1 MRIWDARLVRCSFS
15 TSREELAIF
24 GALNC
29 SHPELFTCIQI
40 SDVRHVP
47 TASRPASLLH
57 FGWCRF
63 VGVRRVTA
71 ARNSRTSGMLLGQ
84 VHVGKLWVW
93 VEEWRAAKAARARS
107 QRHLTRPILR
117 ICHRGGPLGWTK
129 RTGAPTTLTSSTIAR
144 SGNCR
149 LVRRRQHKPA
159 LPPVPS
165 QWLSQTAGPHAW
177 TRRTAA
183 RTTLTSSTTA
193 RSGSRRQRRRC
204 QCKRQCKPALLI
216 RNWPSQMAGPHAWT
230 RHTAGRTTLTS
241 LTTARS
247 GSRRRVRRW
256 RRRRRQRRRQRRPAR
271 TPRGG
276 SKRTSTWPSRSRCRL
291 LLRRS
296 APGEPHR

>member
-29 SHPELFTCIQI
+29 SHPELFTCIRI
-40 SDVRHVP
+40 SNVP

-63 VGVRRVTA
+63 VGVRRVM
-71 ARNSRTSGMLLGQ
+71 RNGRTKQPYVRHASRSGTCR
-84 VHVGKLWVW
+84 KLWVW

-149 LVRRRQHKPA
+149 LVRRRPHKRA
-159 LPPVPS
+159 LPPVRS
-165 QWLSQTAGPHAW
+165 RWL
-177 TRRTAA
+177 
-183 RTTLTSSTTA
+183 
-193 RSGSRRQRRRC
+193 
-204 QCKRQCKPALLI
+204 
-216 RNWPSQMAGPHAWT
+216 SQMAGPHAWT
-230 RHTAGRTTLTS
+230 RRTVARTTLTS
-241 LTTARS
+241 STTARS

-276 SKRTSTWPSRSRCRL
+276 SKRTSTWPLRSRCRL